1 MKTIYEGESTPKKDG
16 FYMPGEYE
24 EQERTWILWPHRS
37 DVWRCGAKP
46 AQKVFTEIIKTVA
59 RFQPITVGVNTE
71 DFPAVCEIFDGV
83 ENVRVI
89 HMEYNDSWIRDPGPA
104 FLVNDKGDVAL
115 SHFHFNAYGGF
126 IDGLYFPWDKD
137 ASIGLQV
144 AQLEQV
150 NRYRPEDYILEG
162 GSFNCDGQGT
172 VVTTEMCLLNED
184 RNPQYTKEQIEEK
197 LAEYLGIEKV
207 IWIKDGIDPF
217 ETNGHVDDVACFSAP
232 GEVCC
237 MWTDDPNH
245 KFYKECQ
252 EAYKTL
258 SETTDAR
265 GRKLKIH
272 KVIMPA
278 TSVYMTE
285 EEASTIDPV
294 EGVLPRTPE
303 DAFEPS
309 YLNFLPINGAVLV
322 PQFGDPNDAQAL
334 KDIQAAYPDREVI
347 GIMTREV
354 IYGGG
359 NIHCITQ
366 QQPKAR
372 CK

>member
-1 MKTIYEGESTPKKDG
+1 MKTIYESESTPKKDG

-104 FLVNDKGDVAL
+104 FLVNDNGEVAL

-197 LAEYLGIEKV
+197 LSEYLGIEKV
-207 IWIKDGIDPF
+207 IWIKDVSIRMKR
-217 ETNGHVDDVACFSAP
+217 TV
-232 GEVCC
+232 
-237 MWTDDPNH
+237 MWTTSHALVRP
-245 KFYKECQ
+245 
-252 EAYKTL
+252 
-258 SETTDAR
+258 AR
-265 GRKLKIH
+265 SAACGPMIPTISSTRSARRRTRRSPCPR
-272 KVIMPA
+272 MPR
-278 TSVYMTE
+278 V
-285 EEASTIDPV
+285 ASS
-294 EGVLPRTPE
+294 R
-303 DAFEPS
+303 S
-309 YLNFLPINGAVLV
+309 
-322 PQFGDPNDAQAL
+322 
-334 KDIQAAYPDREVI
+334 
-347 GIMTREV
+347 TR
-354 IYGGG
+354 
-359 NIHCITQ
+359 
-366 QQPKAR
+366 
-372 CK
+372 

>member
-1 MKTIYEGESTPKKDG
+1 MKTIYESESTPKKDG

-104 FLVNDKGDVAL
+104 FLVNDNGEVAL

-184 RNPQYTKEQIEEK
+184 RNPPVHQGADRGE
-197 LAEYLGIEKV
+197 ACRV
-207 IWIKDGIDPF
+207 P
-217 ETNGHVDDVACFSAP
+217 GHREGHLDQ
-232 GEVCC
+232 G
-237 MWTDDPNH
+237 WH
-245 KFYKECQ
+245 
-252 EAYKTL
+252 
-258 SETTDAR
+258 R
-265 GRKLKIH
+265 
-272 KVIMPA
+272 
-278 TSVYMTE
+278 
-285 EEASTIDPV
+285 PV
-294 EGVLPRTPE
+294 
-303 DAFEPS
+303 
-309 YLNFLPINGAVLV
+309 
-322 PQFGDPNDAQAL
+322 
-334 KDIQAAYPDREVI
+334 
-347 GIMTREV
+347 
-354 IYGGG
+354 
-359 NIHCITQ
+359 
-366 QQPKAR
+366 
-372 CK
+372 

>member
-1 MKTIYEGESTPKKDG
+1 M
-16 FYMPGEYE
+16 
-24 EQERTWILWPHRS
+24 
-37 DVWRCGAKP
+37 
-46 AQKVFTEIIKTVA
+46 
-59 RFQPITVGVNTE
+59 
-71 DFPAVCEIFDGV
+71 CEIFDGV

-126 IDGLYFPWDKD
+126 IDGLYFPGTRMR
-137 ASIGLQV
+137 AS
-144 AQLEQV
+144 A
-150 NRYRPEDYILEG
+150 YRWHSSSRSTAIARRTTSSR

-172 VVTTEMCLLNED
+172 VVTTEMCLLNKD
-184 RNPQYTKEQIEEK
+184 RNPQYTKEQIEAK
-197 LAEYLGIEKV
+197 LSEYLGIEKV

-258 SETTDAR
+258 SEATDAK
-265 GRKLKIH
+265 GRKLKVH

-322 PQFGDPNDAQAL
+322 PQFGDPNDSQAL
-334 KDIQAAYPDREVI
+334 KDIQAACPDREVI

>member
-1 MKTIYEGESTPKKDG
+1 MKTIYESESTPKKDG

-162 GSFNCDGQGT
+162 GSFN
-172 VVTTEMCLLNED
+172 
-184 RNPQYTKEQIEEK
+184 
-197 LAEYLGIEKV
+197 
-207 IWIKDGIDPF
+207 
-217 ETNGHVDDVACFSAP
+217 
-232 GEVCC
+232 
-237 MWTDDPNH
+237 
-245 KFYKECQ
+245 
-252 EAYKTL
+252 
-258 SETTDAR
+258 
-265 GRKLKIH
+265 
-272 KVIMPA
+272 
-278 TSVYMTE
+278 
-285 EEASTIDPV
+285 
-294 EGVLPRTPE
+294 
-303 DAFEPS
+303 
-309 YLNFLPINGAVLV
+309 
-322 PQFGDPNDAQAL
+322 
-334 KDIQAAYPDREVI
+334 
-347 GIMTREV
+347 
-354 IYGGG
+354 
-359 NIHCITQ
+359 
-366 QQPKAR
+366 
-372 CK
+372 